1 MTMRAPAPPLVVR
14 DEIAAALAAG
24 DAVVALESTI
34 VSHGMPYPD
43 NLAMARAVEAI
54 IRAEGAVPATIA
66 VVGGA
71 IRVGLGDD
79 DLEGFARAT
88 GVAKASGRDLA
99 AVMLRKGDAGTTVSA
114 TMRIAALAGIEVF
127 ATGGIGGVHRGAEES
142 FDISADLAE
151 LGATGVAVV
160 CAGVKS
166 ILDIPKTLEYLETMR
181 VPVIA
186 CGTDE
191 FPAFFTR
198 VSGCRA
204 DHRMETPE
212 EIAAAIDLH
221 LRLGS
226 GTGLLI
232 ANPIPAAAA
241 LDAGMIEAIIADAL
255 RDAAAAGVAGK
266 AVTPFLLAR
275 VNRLSGGR
283 SLAANIALVRDNAR
297 LAARIAVALAAR
309 RRADSGKGAPT

>member
-1 MTMRAPAPPLVVR
+1 MTARGSRLPLGLRADVAT
-14 DEIAAALAAG
+14 ALSQG
-24 DAVVALESTI
+24 HPVVALESTI
-34 VSHGMPYPD
+34 VSHGMPYPE
-43 NLAMARAVEAI
+43 NVAMARSVEAI
-54 IRAEGAVPATIA
+54 VRAEGAVPATIA
-66 VVGGA
+66 VLDGT
-71 IRVGLGDD
+71 IRVGLGEDEM
-79 DLEGFARAT
+79 EGFARAE
-88 GVAKASGRDLA
+88 GVAKASSRDLA
-99 AVMLRKGDAGTTVSA
+99 AVMVRKGSAGTTVSA
-114 TMRIAALAGIEVF
+114 TMRVAALAGIRVF

-186 CGTDE
+186 YGTDA

-198 VSGCRA
+198 DSGCRA
-204 DHRMETPE
+204 DHRMDTPA

-221 LRLGS
+221 LDLGS
-226 GTGLLI
+226 GSGLLV
-232 ANPIPAAAA
+232 ANPVPEAHEIPREEMEIYIARA
-241 LDAGMIEAIIADAL
+241 LADAE
-255 RDAAAAGVAGK
+255 DNDITGK

-283 SLAANIALVRDNAR
+283 SLAANIALVRNNAR

-309 RRADSGKGAPT
+309 RSAAGSPGSPS